1 MMLPFTLKYTTMSLL
16 KMNVNGATLK
26 PRTYD
31 KQSYLN
37 YVVLIL
43 KAPRQQ
49 TYNDISSYTT
59 IFIVI

>member
-1 MMLPFTLKYTTMSLL
+1 MMLPFTLKYTAMSLL
-16 KMNVNGATLK
+16 KMNVNGAILK
-26 PRTYD
+26 PRTYN

-59 IFIVI
+59 IFIVM